1 VASEA
6 QLASWLKRDNAQIS
20 VNSPELF
27 PVLCGLVGLGRLL
40 AEGQTEALPTLRRYA
55 ADPRWRLREGVAMA
69 LQRWGDQDMAALLAA
84 MERWSRRSRL
94 EQRAAAAGLC
104 EPRLL
109 ACPEEARRVLDI
121 LDRITTSVVTAPD
134 HKTEEFKILRQA
146 LGYCWSVAVVA
157 LPAAGRPTMERW
169 LDTPDADVAWIMREN
184 LKKNR
189 LLRLDPEWVEH
200 CAAAL
205 QSRS

>member
-1 VASEA
+1 MSGKLESYRRVLSELDDWDQYLMQHSGLPGPRANLELLQAAADVASEA

-121 LDRITTSVVTAPD
+121 LDRITTSVVTASD

-146 LGYCWSVAVVA
+146 LGY
-157 LPAAGRPTMERW
+157 
-169 LDTPDADVAWIMREN
+169 
-184 LKKNR
+184 
-189 LLRLDPEWVEH
+189 
-200 CAAAL
+200 
-205 QSRS
+205 